1 MMSDR
6 LFMEQALAL
15 ARQAAKEQEVPV
27 GAVVVQNGKIIASGY
42 NRKETFACA
51 TKHAE
56 ILAIEKAS
64 QILGAWRLHDCEL
77 FVTLEPCLMCAGAI
91 FSARLR
97 RVVFGA
103 HDPKG
108 GALGSLYRVHEDS
121 RLNHNFTVTP
131 GVMEAQ
137 CADILKQFFSAR
149 RKSAKKN

>member
-64 QILGAWRLHDCEL
+64 QILGAWRQHDCEL

-91 FSARLR
+91 SARLR

-108 GALGSLYRVHEDS
+108 GHWGACIGS
-121 RLNHNFTVTP
+121 
-131 GVMEAQ
+131 
-137 CADILKQFFSAR
+137 
-149 RKSAKKN
+149 